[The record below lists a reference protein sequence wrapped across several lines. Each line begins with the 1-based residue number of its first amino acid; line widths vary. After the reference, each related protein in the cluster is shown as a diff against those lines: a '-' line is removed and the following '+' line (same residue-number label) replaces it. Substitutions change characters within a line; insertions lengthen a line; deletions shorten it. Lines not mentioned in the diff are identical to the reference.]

1 MEALDKNGK
10 ELKVG
15 DMVTVRFRP
24 RGYAP
29 PIIILTVP
37 ILEIFYYSGMYRV
50 KLPGGKTK
58 TGRNRYLRFM
68 SIQVEK
74 ED

>member
-1 MEALDKNGK
+1 MKACDKNGK

-15 DMVTVRFRP
+15 DVVTVKFRP
-24 RGYAP
+24 NSCAP
-29 PIIILTVP
+29 ITTISGP

-50 KLPGGKTK
+50 KLPNGKTK
-58 TGRNRYLRFM
+58 TGKDKYIRFM

>member
-1 MEALDKNGK
+1 MKACDKNGK

-15 DMVTVRFRP
+15 DMVTVKFRP
-24 RGYAP
+24 SSCAP
-29 PIIILTVP
+29 ITTLSGP

-50 KLPGGKTK
+50 KLPNGKTK
-58 TGRNRYLRFM
+58 TGKDKYIRFM

>member
-1 MEALDKNGK
+1 MKALDKYGK

-15 DMVTVRFRP
+15 DTVTVRFRP
-24 RGYAP
+24 NSCAP
-29 PIIILTVP
+29 ITIISAPIF
-37 ILEIFYYSGMYRV
+37 EIFYYSGMYRV
-50 KLPGGKTK
+50 KLLTGKTK
-58 TGRNRYLRFM
+58 TGKNKYLRFM